1 MIGDQTSKSPK
12 RLSEN
17 FSALIYS
24 GGSTYNIL
32 QLDEV
37 PVVCYY
43 FSANWC
49 PPCKNF
55 CKALKKFYEK
65 INSENKRFE
74 VIFVSCDS
82 DNSQFEKSF
91 ETMPWLALD
100 YDDPMR
106 LDLVDKL
113 QIISIPELLLISPNK
128 SMGKSCKND
137 FEKYGEGAYEIWL
150 GLTKASND

>member
-1 MIGDQTSKSPK
+1 MIEDHSSKSLP
-12 RLSEN
+12 RLSSN
-17 FSALIYS
+17 FTTLLFS

-32 QLDEV
+32 KLDEI

-49 PPCKNF
+49 PPCKKF
-55 CKALKKFYEK
+55 CEALKKFYEK

-74 VIFVSCDS
+74 IIFVSCDS
-82 DNSQFEKSF
+82 DNSQFQKNF

-106 LDLVDKL
+106 LDIIDKL
-113 QIISIPELLLISPNK
+113 QIIAIPELLLISPNK

-137 FEKYGEGAYEIWL
+137 FEKYGEEAYELWL
-150 GLTKASND
+150 N